1 VLVPQIKPVKAAWSP
16 GKYITKY
23 IEYESEQEK
32 QLQKMGEK

>member
-23 IEYESEQEK
+23 RKYKNEQEK
-32 QLQKMGEK
+32 QLRKMREK